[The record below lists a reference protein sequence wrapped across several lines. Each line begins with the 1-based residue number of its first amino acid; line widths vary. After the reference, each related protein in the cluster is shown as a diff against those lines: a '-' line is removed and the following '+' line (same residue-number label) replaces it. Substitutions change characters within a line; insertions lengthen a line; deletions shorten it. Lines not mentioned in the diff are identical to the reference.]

1 MQSALNP
8 RELRGQRSVARTAP
22 ILCNRMRHREILR
35 GSPLGALKHSGHRG
49 DIIQIRHIQRGLPV
63 TSRQPSFTR
72 TGGIHV
78 SSAALSRSTPRSR
91 SSNCGTSNQK
101 SPRAAAAGLG
111 KLAALLIGLL
121 LSTPGVAGAATYT
134 GNAVCAGCHERPAA
148 DWQNSH
154 HDLAMQE
161 VSADS
166 VLGDFSNATFTYG
179 GVTTTFSRQ
188 DDRFFVTTDNAQGA
202 LETYPVRY
210 VFGVYPLQQYLLPM
224 PGGRLQ
230 ALTIAWDA
238 RPSAEGGQRWFH
250 LYPEEQIIAGD
261 PLHWTSGYFN
271 WNTSCAEC
279 HSTDVQKRFD
289 AHSDSFD
296 TRFEQIDVGCEA
308 CHGPGGEHVKRAT
321 AGTLQPSETG
331 FAMSLAERGEW
342 RWPDKA
348 TIAERSEPLL
358 SSQQI
363 DTCGRCHARRGTL
376 GHYHPGKPLLETHRP
391 ALIEEPLYWPDGQ
404 IRDEVYVYGSFIQSK
419 MHQAGV
425 VCTNCHNPHS
435 NQLVAEGTAVCGQC
449 HLATQYDTTEHH
461 RHSAGSSGSACVA
474 CHMPSQIYMG
484 VDARRDH
491 SMRIPRPDLSLS
503 TGSPNACNQCH
514 RDQSVD
520 WAYSA
525 LMDWGVRFPDRRN
538 HPARAFHAAGRGD
551 IRATPT
557 LIATANNESAAGMLR
572 ASAIAHLGRLAPEH
586 LMPSLSMWLSSED
599 PLIRLAA
606 IEATAALP
614 VEQRRGFLLPRTED
628 PMLANR
634 MSIAQQLAE
643 VSVAAQTAAEQRL
656 KTLFA
661 EYSSVQSQHL
671 DMPSVLTQLSG
682 FQLARGDV
690 EAAKQ
695 GLLSSLEKN
704 PQATAA
710 RINLADLY
718 RTLDDD
724 ALAKTVLKE
733 GIELNAEDAALWF
746 SLGLLEVRRGDGGA
760 ALAALK
766 KAAALET
773 PPAYYHYVLA
783 IALNDQG
790 HSTEALETLG
800 DIQREAPGQ
809 PSVLAALVQYSQS
822 AGDTAAAARYRAE
835 LNATLQAAGWQ

>member
-1 MQSALNP
+1 MD
-8 RELRGQRSVARTAP
+8 GAP
-22 ILCNRMRHREILR
+22 
-35 GSPLGALKHSGHRG
+35 G
-49 DIIQIRHIQRGLPV
+49 
-63 TSRQPSFTR
+63 
-72 TGGIHV
+72 
-78 SSAALSRSTPRSR
+78 SSATLSRSTPRSR
-91 SSNCGTSNQK
+91 TTNCDTDT
-101 SPRAAAAGLG
+101 RAKPPVAVTGRG

-121 LSTPGVAGAATYT
+121 LSTPDVAGTVAYT
-134 GNAVCAGCHERPAA
+134 GNAVCAGCHEAPAA
-148 DWQNSH
+148 DWHNSH
-154 HDLAMQE
+154 HDLAMQA

-166 VLGDFSNATFTYG
+166 VLGDFNNATFTYS

-188 DDRFFVTTDNAQGA
+188 NNQFFVTTDNAQGA

-230 ALTIAWDA
+230 ALTIAWDT

-279 HSTDVQKRFD
+279 HSTDVQKRYD
-289 AHSDSFD
+289 ADSDSFS

-321 AGTLQPSETG
+321 AGTLQPDETG
-331 FAMSLAERGEW
+331 FAMSLTARGEW
-342 RWPDKA
+342 RWRDKA

-376 GHYHPGKPLLETHRP
+376 GEYHPGKPLLDTHRL

-425 VCTNCHNPHS
+425 VCTDCHNPHS
-435 NQLVAEGTAVCGQC
+435 NQLVAQGNAVCGQC
-449 HLATQYDTTEHH
+449 HLATHYDTAEHH
-461 RHSAGSSGSACVA
+461 RHSADSTGSACVA

-491 SMRIPRPDLSLS
+491 SLRIPRPDLSLS

-514 RDQSVD
+514 RDQSAD

-525 LMDWGVRFPDRRN
+525 LIDWGVRFPDRRN
-538 HPARAFHAAGRGD
+538 HPARSFHAAGRGD

-557 LIATANNESAAGMLR
+557 LIATANHEGATGMLR

-586 LMPSLSMWLSSED
+586 LMPSLPLWLGSED

-614 VEQRRGFLLPRTED
+614 VSQRKALLLPLAQD
-628 PMLANR
+628 PVLANR
-634 MSIAQQLAE
+634 MGIALQLAA
-643 VSVAAQTAAEQRL
+643 VSVAPQTGAEQRL
-656 KTLFA
+656 NTLFN
-661 EYSSVQSQHL
+661 EYISVQSQHL

-690 EAAKQ
+690 EAARK
-695 GLLSSLEKN
+695 GLLSALKKN
-704 PQATAA
+704 PQASAT

-718 RTLDDD
+718 RLIGDDG
-724 ALAKTVLKE
+724 AAKIILNE
-733 GIELNAEDAALWF
+733 GISLNAEDPSLWF
-746 SLGLLEVRRGDGGA
+746 ALGLLEVRLANSDA
-760 ALAALK
+760 ALTALK
-766 KAAALET
+766 KAAMLET
-773 PPAYYHYVLA
+773 PPGYYHYVLA

-790 HSTEALETLG
+790 QPKEALETLSHV
-800 DIQREAPGQ
+800 QREAPGQ
-809 PSVLAALVQYSQS
+809 PNVLAALVQYSQS
-822 AGDTAAAARYRAE
+822 AGDMATATRYRAE
-835 LNATLQAAGWQ
+835 LDATLRAAGWQ

>member
-1 MQSALNP
+1 M
-8 RELRGQRSVARTAP
+8 
-22 ILCNRMRHREILR
+22 
-35 GSPLGALKHSGHRG
+35 
-49 DIIQIRHIQRGLPV
+49 
-63 TSRQPSFTR
+63 
-72 TGGIHV
+72 GGTPG
-78 SSAALSRSTPRSR
+78 SSATLSRSTPRSLTT
-91 SSNCGTSNQK
+91 NCDTDTRAK
-101 SPRAAAAGLG
+101 PRVAATGRG

-121 LSTPGVAGAATYT
+121 LSTPGVAGTVAYT
-134 GNAVCAGCHERPAA
+134 GNTVCADCHEGAAA
-148 DWQNSH
+148 DWHNSH
-154 HDLAMQE
+154 HDLAMQA

-166 VLGDFSNATFTYG
+166 VLGDFNNATFTYG

-188 DDRFFVTTDNAQGA
+188 DNQFFVTTDNAQGA
-202 LETYPVRY
+202 LETYPVHY

-230 ALTIAWDA
+230 ALTIAWDT

-250 LYPEEQIIAGD
+250 LYPQEQIIAGD

-279 HSTDVQKRFD
+279 HSTDVQKRYD
-289 AHSDSFD
+289 ADSDSFN

-321 AGTLQPSETG
+321 AGTLQPDETG
-331 FAMSLAERGEW
+331 FAMSLTARGEW
-342 RWPDKA
+342 RWRDKA
-348 TIAERSEPLL
+348 TIAERSEALL

-376 GHYHPGKPLLETHRP
+376 GEYHPGKPLLDTHRL

-404 IRDEVYVYGSFIQSK
+404 IRHEVYVYGSFIQSK

-425 VCTNCHNPHS
+425 VCTDCHNPHS
-435 NQLVAEGTAVCGQC
+435 NQLVAEGNAVCGQC
-449 HLATQYDTTEHH
+449 HLATHYDTAEHH
-461 RHSAGSSGSACVA
+461 RHSADSTGSACVA

-514 RDQSVD
+514 RDQSAD

-525 LMDWGVRFPDRRN
+525 LIDWGVRLPDRRN
-538 HPARAFHAAGRGD
+538 HPARSFHAAGRGD

-557 LIATANNESAAGMLR
+557 LIATANHEGATGMLR

-586 LMPSLSMWLSSED
+586 LMPSLSLWLGSED

-614 VEQRRGFLLPRTED
+614 VPQRKALLLPLAQD
-628 PMLANR
+628 PVLANR
-634 MSIAQQLAE
+634 MGIAQQLAE
-643 VSVAAQTAAEQRL
+643 VSVAPQTGAEQRL
-656 KTLFA
+656 NTLFD
-661 EYSSVQSQHL
+661 EYISVQSQHL

-690 EAAKQ
+690 EAARK
-695 GLLSSLEKN
+695 GLLSALKKN
-704 PQATAA
+704 PQASAT

-718 RTLDDD
+718 RLIGDDG
-724 ALAKTVLKE
+724 AAKIILNE
-733 GIELNAEDAALWF
+733 GISLNAKDAGLWF
-746 SLGLLEVRRGDGGA
+746 ALGLLEVRLANTDA
-760 ALAALK
+760 ALTALK
-766 KAAALET
+766 KAAMLET
-773 PPAYYHYVLA
+773 TPGYYHYVLA

-790 HSTEALETLG
+790 QPKEALETLSHV
-800 DIQREAPGQ
+800 QREAPGQ
-809 PSVLAALVQYSQS
+809 PNVLAALVQYSQS
-822 AGDTAAAARYRAE
+822 TGDVAAATRYRAE
-835 LNATLQAAGWQ
+835 LDATLRAAGWQ